1 MSSSHFTHKHRC
13 RWVWAGWTRLPPQ
26 PALYQ
31 HTGGFHLSLPGWLPQ
46 GWHRVH
52 WWDHPNLSFNLC
64 SYGFNMAPQKKCYYT
79 HLLIAARMSVIACNL
94 FLSQTLMSVGT
105 DTANIAVSTS
115 PAPSL
120 VSVNLV
126 SSWQETTALAL
137 VSKPIKWWTKH

>member
-1 MSSSHFTHKHRC
+1 
-13 RWVWAGWTRLPPQ
+13 
-26 PALYQ
+26 
-31 HTGGFHLSLPGWLPQ
+31 
-46 GWHRVH
+46 
-52 WWDHPNLSFNLC
+52 
-64 SYGFNMAPQKKCYYT
+64 MAPQKKCYYT

-137 VSKPIKWWTKH
+137 VSKPIK